1 MKTLATSLVLFAAAA
16 TVTTPLTGCDSSTG
30 PKEVHDTLRIHD
42 TTYYNDRFAKANAVV
57 HGIWK
62 ITTPTDTAT
71 ATLFQD
77 TTAVLATIAW
87 KNGPAW
93 SLSSVKLTKD
103 SLTLTG
109 GGNYMW
115 AKFTDSADHRIVK
128 MGGTYLN
135 VANPPTGALPTWTAV
150 RTF

>member
-1 MKTLATSLVLFAAAA
+1 MKTLAALLLTFAVAA
-16 TVTTPLTGCDSSTG
+16 TVTAPLTGCDSSTG

-42 TTYYNDRFAKANAVV
+42 TTYYNDRFAKTNAVV
-57 HGIWK
+57 HGLWK

-77 TTAVLATIAW
+77 TTSVLATIAW
-87 KNGPAW
+87 KSGATW

-103 SLTLTG
+103 SLTMTS

-115 AKFTDSADHRIVK
+115 AKFSDSANHRIIK

-135 VANPPTGALPTWTAV
+135 VANPPTGALPTWTAT